1 MKNSCIKKWWVRC
14 LFLFCLF
21 NISLVG
27 YAQEDFLLP
36 EQAFQISARLE
47 NNSQIQIDF
56 KVAKGYYLYRE
67 RFQFKVNKGQLGNP
81 VFPKGEV
88 KFDETFQKNMEV
100 FRHTG
105 RITIPIQVKE
115 AFDIEI
121 VSQGCADA
129 GVCYVPMTLKRPLK
143 PVNLVSKANEPVLE
157 KEKENNQLISLP
169 VVAAS
174 SSDMINLEASENSF
188 WQNLWRLQFKTDQ
201 IESLL
206 NERQLWLILPLFFL
220 LGLGISFTPC
230 VLPMV
235 PILSSIILE
244 SKEEVKKRRAFVLSI
259 VYTLGVSVVYTL
271 LGVMS
276 GWMGESFSTV
286 LHHPIFLGVLTLL
299 LLVLALSM
307 FNLYHFHLPRKVHE
321 WLHYF
326 SRKQSGGK
334 LKGVFVMGAI
344 SAFVVGPCLVPPLA
358 GVLLYISQTRDVM
371 LGGMALFTMAWGMS
385 VPLLLI
391 GVSAKMWVPRA
402 GAWMEEVRYF
412 FGALLLAL
420 ALWTITPLLPMWL
433 VMALW
438 GLLGVGYGV
447 SVLLTYKN
455 VFTVI
460 WAGVFIIL
468 GGMQWVGVSTG
479 GRDVWSPLTHLR
491 GNQTK
496 LFFAPIKSS
505 TQLDA
510 VLSVVREK
518 KVMLYFYAD
527 WCVSCKEMEKFTFS
541 DVRVHERLK
550 EVVLLRADVTANNV
564 EDKALLK
571 RFGLF
576 GPPAVLFFDEAGNE
590 VRSARVIGYQGT
602 KNFLQALSLF
612 KSTSTFNQ
620 NSVNDRSSL

>member
-1 MKNSCIKKWWVRC
+1 
-14 LFLFCLF
+14 
-21 NISLVG
+21 LVG

>member
-1 MKNSCIKKWWVRC
+1 MKNSCIKKWWVKC
-14 LFLFCLF
+14 FLVFCLF
-21 NISLVG
+21 HISLLG
-27 YAQEDFLLP
+27 YAQEDFLSP
-36 EQAFQISARLE
+36 EQAFQITARLE

-67 RFQFKVNKGQLGNP
+67 RFQFKVNKGQLGDP
-81 VFPKGEV
+81 VFPRGEI

-100 FRHTG
+100 FRHKG
-105 RITIPIQVKE
+105 RITIPIQAKE
-115 AFDIEI
+115 AFDIEV

-129 GVCYVPMTLKRPLK
+129 GVCYVPMTFKTHLK
-143 PVNLVSKANEPVLE
+143 PINLVSKVNELLP
-157 KEKENNQLISLP
+157 EKENNKFASLS

-174 SSDMINLEASENSF
+174 SSDVISLETPKNSF
-188 WQNLWRLQFKTDQ
+188 WQDLWQLQFKVDS

-206 NERQLWLILPLFFL
+206 NDRQLWLILPLFFL

-244 SKEEVKKRRAFVLSI
+244 SDKEVKKKRAFILSI

-276 GWMGESFSTV
+276 GWVGESFSNV
-286 LHHPIFLGVLTLL
+286 LHHPIFLSILTLL

-307 FNLYHFHLPRKVHE
+307 FNLYHIHLPKRVHE
-321 WLHYF
+321 WLHHF
-326 SRKQSGGK
+326 SHKQSGGK

-371 LGGMALFTMAWGMS
+371 LGGMVLFTMAWGMS

-391 GVSAKMWVPRA
+391 GISAKMWVPRA

-455 VFTVI
+455 VFTMV
-460 WAGVFIIL
+460 WASVFIIL
-468 GGMQWVGVSTG
+468 GCMQWVGVSTG
-479 GRDVWSPLTHLR
+479 GRDVWSPLMHLR
-491 GNQTK
+491 ENQTK
-496 LFFAPIKSS
+496 LVFSPIKSA

-510 VLSVVREK
+510 VLSVVRGK

-541 DVRVHERLK
+541 DARVHERLK
-550 EVVLLRADVTANNV
+550 EVVLLRVDVTANNGD
-564 EDKALLK
+564 DKVLLK

-590 VRSARVIGYQGT
+590 IRSARIIGYQGT

-612 KSTSTFNQ
+612 NSNPTSNK
-620 NSVNDRSSL
+620 

>member
-1 MKNSCIKKWWVRC
+1 
-14 LFLFCLF
+14 
-21 NISLVG
+21 LVG

-460 WAGVFIIL
+460 WAGVYTNL
-468 GGMQWVGVSTG
+468 GGKQWLGVSPG

>member
-1 MKNSCIKKWWVRC
+1 
-14 LFLFCLF
+14 
-21 NISLVG
+21 
-27 YAQEDFLLP
+27 
-36 EQAFQISARLE
+36 
-47 NNSQIQIDF
+47 
-56 KVAKGYYLYRE
+56 
-67 RFQFKVNKGQLGNP
+67 
-81 VFPKGEV
+81 
-88 KFDETFQKNMEV
+88 
-100 FRHTG
+100 
-105 RITIPIQVKE
+105 
-115 AFDIEI
+115 
-121 VSQGCADA
+121 
-129 GVCYVPMTLKRPLK
+129 
-143 PVNLVSKANEPVLE
+143 
-157 KEKENNQLISLP
+157 
-169 VVAAS
+169 
-174 SSDMINLEASENSF
+174 
-188 WQNLWRLQFKTDQ
+188 
-201 IESLL
+201 
-206 NERQLWLILPLFFL
+206 
-220 LGLGISFTPC
+220 
-230 VLPMV
+230 MV